1 MKKFLIILISSLCSL
16 IIASCD
22 NTVSPENINGWWRQD
37 GGYIIFKAMK
47 FNNDGTVNRYFR
59 VIADHEPDWEEW
71 DDVEEL
77 PDHDDYYYGKHS
89 SGKDKYVIEEEKIII
104 NDKDELI
111 LSNGKLVGS
120 DGTVFRRW

>member
-59 VIADHEPDWEEW
+59 VIADHESDWEEW

-77 PDHDDYYYGKHS
+77 PDHDDYYYGTHS